1 MKKINAAGASAPW
14 QAIHKLVLG
23 LALTLWLPAA
33 WSQTLESLLQEVLR
47 AHPAVQSRQATV
59 RARQASVEIA
69 KWQYYPTPT
78 VSSER
83 VSHSAN
89 DVGYSAD
96 STVTTLRLQQP
107 LWTGGRLSA
116 QSSKAQADQLAA
128 ELGVIESQDQL
139 AFDFVS
145 AYGDWLGASMKL
157 QAATQAMQT
166 LQSLN
171 EKMARRVEQSVSAQ
185 IDQELSLSRLRQQ
198 ASDIAQFR
206 SQEQTALSRLSR
218 LLGRSIN
225 SAAMAG
231 VLVRKLE
238 VPSLQAAEELAQA
251 RSPVL
256 ARLAA
261 EAQAVQAE
269 IDARSAARYPEL
281 YLRMERQY
289 GSYTYA
295 DAQPANRVFVG
306 AQFSTGAG
314 LSLQSDIAAANARRE
329 GLLSDALSAQRSIGD
344 QVRVELVAQASLQER
359 LEQIEATLNSALS
372 VQQSYDRQFFAGR
385 RSWLDLMNAERE
397 RAQVQLQMA
406 DLQASLIAT
415 GYRIAILA
423 QGAVD
428 VSLR

>member
-14 QAIHKLVLG
+14 QAIRRLVLG
-23 LALTLWLPAA
+23 LALALWLPAA

-157 QAATQAMQT
+157 QTATQAMQT

-198 ASDIAQFR
+198 VSDIAQFR
-206 SQEQTALSRLSR
+206 AMEQTALSRLSR
-218 LLGRSIN
+218 LLGRDIS
-225 SAAMAG
+225 STVMAG
-231 VLVRKLE
+231 VVARKLD
-238 VPSLQAAEELAQA
+238 VPSLQVAVDHAQA

-256 ARLAA
+256 ARLNA

-269 IDARSAARYPEL
+269 IDARSATRYPEL
-281 YLRMERQY
+281 YLRLERQY
-289 GSYTYA
+289 GSFSYA
-295 DAQPANRVFVG
+295 ATQPANRVFVG
-306 AQFSTGAG
+306 AQFSPGAG
-314 LSLQSDIAAANARRE
+314 LSLQADIAAASARRE
-329 GLLSDALSAQRSIGD
+329 GLLADGLTAQRSIGD
-344 QVRVELVAQASLQER
+344 QVRVELVAQASLKER
-359 LEQIEATLNSALS
+359 LAQIEGTLQSALS

-406 DLQASLIAT
+406 DLQANLIVT
-415 GYRIAILA
+415 SYRIAILT
-423 QGAVD
+423 QGGAG
-428 VSLR
+428 VSAP